1 MVRSL
6 WAGATGMIAQQNN
19 VDTIANNIANVN
31 TIGYKTEVNEFKSLL
46 YQNIQTRT
54 TSAHAGV
61 NVANATN
68 PNAGNGNGANRT
80 LVSATPMAAPPNAA
94 NGANNANNANNAN
107 QYIKPVAAQVGLGVR
122 NASIASQFTQGSMLE
137 SENGAALA
145 INGKGMFA
153 VRGEDGE
160 TYYTRNGNFN
170 WSLGPNNTLALTNS
184 DGLLV
189 LNTQGN
195 PITVP
200 NNGNYYTNK
209 IEIDKDGQL
218 WYPDAA
224 NNMQRIPNMQVGA
237 WQFQNPQGLEK
248 LGDSLFAVTN
258 ASGPALN
265 EATQAGLDRSE
276 IRQGYLENSN
286 VQVADEMVNL
296 IIAQRAYEMNSKVI
310 QASDTM
316 MQEANELRR

>member
-1 MVRSL
+1 MVRAL

-54 TSAHAGV
+54 TSA
-61 NVANATN
+61 
-68 PNAGNGNGANRT
+68 NGET
-80 LVSATPMAAPPNAA
+80 
-94 NGANNANNANNAN
+94 
-107 QYIKPVAAQVGLGVR
+107 KPVAAQVGLGVR
-122 NASIASQFTQGSMLE
+122 NASITSQFTQGAFLA
-137 SENGAALA
+137 SENSAALA
-145 INGKGMFA
+145 INGEGFFA
-153 VRGEDGE
+153 VRGEDQQI
-160 TYYTRNGNFN
+160 YYTRNGNFT
-170 WSLGPNNTLALTNS
+170 WALGPNDTLALTNS
-184 DGLLV
+184 DGLLA
-189 LNTQGN
+189 LNTAGE

-200 NNGNYYTNK
+200 NNGDYYTSQ
-209 IEIDKDGQL
+209 IEIDDNGQL
-218 WYPDAA
+218 WYPNAQ
-224 NNMQRIPNMQVGA
+224 NNLEKIDGMIVGT

-248 LGDSLFAVTN
+248 QGDSLFAVTA
-258 ASGPALN
+258 ASGPAIN
-265 EATQAGLDRSE
+265 EAEAGDTLKRSQ
-276 IRQGYLENSN
+276 IRQGYIENSN

>member
-54 TSAHAGV
+54 TSAHAGIDITKP
-61 NVANATN
+61 TN
-68 PNAGNGNGANRT
+68 PNVNTNAN
-80 LVSATPMAAPPNAA
+80 A
-94 NGANNANNANNAN
+94 ANNANNAN

-265 EATQAGLDRSE
+265 EATQAGLDKSE

>member
-1 MVRSL
+1 MVRAL

-46 YQNIQTRT
+46 YQTLQTRT
-54 TSAHAGV
+54 TSA
-61 NVANATN
+61 
-68 PNAGNGNGANRT
+68 NGEN
-80 LVSATPMAAPPNAA
+80 
-94 NGANNANNANNAN
+94 
-107 QYIKPVAAQVGLGVR
+107 KPVGAQVGLGVR
-122 NASIASQFTQGSMLE
+122 NAAITSQFKQGAFLA
-137 SENGAALA
+137 SENEAALA
-145 INGKGMFA
+145 INGEGFFA
-153 VRGEDGE
+153 VRGEDQQI
-160 TYYTRNGNFN
+160 YYTRNGNFN
-170 WSLGPNNTLALTNS
+170 WALGPGNTLALTNS

-200 NNGNYYTNK
+200 NNNEYYTSK
-209 IEIDKDGQL
+209 IEIDSEGQL
-218 WYPDAA
+218 WYPDAQ
-224 NNMQRIPNMQVGA
+224 NNLQKIANMQVGT
-237 WQFQNPQGLEK
+237 WQFQNPAGLEK
-248 LGDSLFAVTN
+248 QGDSLFAVTA
-258 ASGPALN
+258 ASGPAIN
-265 EATQAGLDRSE
+265 EATAAGLEKSE
-276 IRQGYLENSN
+276 VRQGYIENSN